1 MRAHALG
8 AHTFGGLGLTSKNTF
23 LQTTEKWLL
32 VDEEGS
38 PRIIKKCL
46 SGFWFCFVLKF
57 QKDKQNVLKT
67 GLASMGK
74 KKKNFSK

>member
-1 MRAHALG
+1 MKKCYHCG
-8 AHTFGGLGLTSKNTF
+8 VGNQSEETSKNTF
-23 LQTTEKWLL
+23 LQTTEKWPL

-57 QKDKQNVLKT
+57 QKDNQNILKT

-74 KKKNFSK
+74 KKKNFSN